1 MATKLQVWKQAL
13 VHLEKET
20 IANTTDTEV
29 TAVNVF
35 TNAWEGVVEEA
46 FNEGDWNIF
55 KVSAALALNAIVT
68 PSSGWSYVFDY
79 PADYLRTVTVSSSPV
94 FHNAYMD
101 FADEGGYLHANT
113 DTLYIRYISNLKM
126 TAAEEADDLGWP
138 TMFWR
143 YVALKLAFETCGRL
157 TSSSGLRDRLEK
169 QVEKALRKAKSV
181 DARNENNK
189 RLGAGSWMRA
199 RGGWAGFGGCITT
212 TIGGEIVP
220 EEGDV

>member
-20 IANTTDTEV
+20 INDTVDTEV

-35 TNAWEGVVEEA
+35 ANAWDGVVEEA

-55 KVSAALALNAIVT
+55 KVSAALSLNLVVT
-68 PSSGWSYVFDY
+68 PSSGWTYVFDY
-79 PADYLRTVTVSSSPV
+79 PADYLRTVSVSLSPY
-94 FHNAYMD
+94 FNNGYMN
-101 FADEGGYLHANT
+101 FVDEGGYLHSNVN
-113 DTLYIRYISNLKM
+113 TLYLRYISN
-126 TAAEEADDLGWP
+126 AFVDDVDKWP

-157 TSSSGLRDRLEK
+157 TGGTGLRDRLEK

-189 RLGAGSWMRA
+189 QLGPGSWLRA
-199 RGGWAGFGGCITT
+199 RHGFGGVGCGTVTT
-212 TIGGEIVP
+212 LGGEINF

>member
-1 MATKLQVWKQAL
+1 MATKLLVWKQAL

-20 IANTTDTEV
+20 IADTTDTEV

-35 TNAWEGVVEEA
+35 TNAWDGVVEEA
-46 FNEGDWNIF
+46 FSEGDWNDF
-55 KVSAALALNAIVT
+55 KVSVALDRNLSAT
-68 PSSGWSYVFDY
+68 PASGWAYVFDY
-79 PADYLRTVTVSSSPV
+79 PENYARTVSVSSSPYFANGFV
-94 FHNAYMD
+94 D
-101 FADEGGYLHANT
+101 FADEGGFLHANT
-113 DTLYIRYISNLKM
+113 DTLYLRYISTARM
-126 TAAEEADDLGWP
+126 TAVETWP

-157 TSSSGLRDRLEK
+157 TGGTGLRDRLEG

-189 RLGAGSWMRA
+189 RLGPGSWIRA
-199 RGGWAGFGGCITT
+199 RGGWGAGVGSIATT
-212 TIGGEIVP
+212 LGGEIVP

>member
-1 MATKLQVWKQAL
+1 MVTKLQVWRQAL

-20 IANTTDTEV
+20 IANDTDTEV

-35 TNAWEGVVEEA
+35 TNAWVGVVEEA
-46 FNEGDWNIF
+46 FNEGDWNTF
-55 KVSAALALNAIVT
+55 KVSAVLSPNLVVA
-68 PSSGWSYVFDY
+68 PSSGWAYVFDY
-79 PADYLRTVTVSSSPV
+79 PDDYLRTVTVSSSPS
-94 FHNAYMD
+94 FHNIHMD

-113 DTLYIRYISNLKM
+113 DTLYIRYISSEM
-126 TAAEEADDLGWP
+126 TTDPTKWP

-157 TSSSGLRDRLEK
+157 TGGTGLRDRLGK

-189 RLGAGSWMRA
+189 QLGPGSWLRA
-199 RGGWAGFGGCITT
+199 RGGWGHGGCGISTT
-212 TIGGEIVP
+212 VGGEITFG
-220 EEGDV
+220 EGDV

>member
-20 IANTTDTEV
+20 IADTVDTEV

-35 TNAWEGVVEEA
+35 TNAWDGVVEEA

-55 KVSAALALNAIVT
+55 KVSAALALNLVVT
-68 PSSGWSYVFDY
+68 PSSGWTYVFDY
-79 PADYLRTVTVSSSPV
+79 PDDYLRTVTVSTSPF
-94 FHNAYMD
+94 FHNVHMH

-113 DTLYIRYISNLKM
+113 DTLYLRYISNAM
-126 TAAEEADDLGWP
+126 MDDLDKWP

-157 TSSSGLRDRLEK
+157 TGGTGLRDRLEK
-169 QVEKALRKAKSV
+169 QVDRALRKAKSV

-189 RLGAGSWMRA
+189 QLGPGSWLRA
-199 RGGWAGFGGCITT
+199 RGGFGVGGCGGIIT
-212 TIGGEIVP
+212 TIGGEITF

>member
-1 MATKLQVWKQAL
+1 MASKLQVWKQAL

-35 TNAWEGVVEEA
+35 TNAWDGVVEEA
-46 FNEGDWNIF
+46 FNEGDWNAF
-55 KVSAALALNAIVT
+55 KATAPMTRLVAT
-68 PSSGWSYVFDY
+68 PASGWSYVFDY
-79 PADYLRTVTVSSSPV
+79 PDDYLRTIAISPSGI
-94 FHNAYMD
+94 FQRGYMAFTD
-101 FADEGGYLHANT
+101 QGGFLSANT
-113 DTLYIRYISNLKM
+113 DTLYIEYISSAKI
-126 TAAEEADDLGWP
+126 TEVETWP

-157 TSSSGLRDRLEK
+157 TGGDGLRDRLER

-189 RLGAGSWMRA
+189 QIGPGSWLRA
-199 RGGWAGFGGCITT
+199 RRGSGIGNQSIITT
-212 TIGGEIVP
+212 LGGAINF